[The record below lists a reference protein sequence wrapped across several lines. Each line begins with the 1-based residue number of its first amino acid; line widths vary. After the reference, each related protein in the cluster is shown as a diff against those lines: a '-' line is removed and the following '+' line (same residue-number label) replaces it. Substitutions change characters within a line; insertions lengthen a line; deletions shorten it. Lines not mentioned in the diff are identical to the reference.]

1 MHKFKKIYLDMDGV
15 ICDFTKRYKELYGY
29 VPDRHIDTKEFHEN
43 FDDFIKNR
51 NFETLDLMPDATVL
65 LHYLR
70 GVRIPIEMLTST
82 GSKRDQKEVARQK
95 QIWLDKHRIDYP
107 ANFVPGKSLK
117 KTFADEESIIIDDT
131 DSVIRDW
138 RKAGGIG
145 IWHKDANSTILQ
157 LGSVLTLTK

>member
-1 MHKFKKIYLDMDGV
+1 MRKYTKIYLDMDGV
-15 ICDFTKRYKELYGY
+15 ISNFMKRYEELYHEF
-29 VPDRHIDTKEFHEN
+29 PDRHTNSKEFGEN
-43 FDDFIKNR
+43 FENFIKTG
-51 NFETLDLMPDATVL
+51 NFATLDLMPDATVL

-70 GVRIPIEMLTST
+70 GVRIPIEMLTYT

-138 RKAGGIG
+138 RKVGGMAI
-145 IWHKDANSTILQ
+145 HHTDAHTTIAI
-157 LGSVLTLTK
+157 LGTLLV